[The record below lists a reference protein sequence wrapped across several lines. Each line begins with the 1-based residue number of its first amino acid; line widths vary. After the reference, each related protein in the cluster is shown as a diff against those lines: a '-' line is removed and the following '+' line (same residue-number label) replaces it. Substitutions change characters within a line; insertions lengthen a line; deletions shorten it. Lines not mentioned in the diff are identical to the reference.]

1 VAQSERHTLT
11 SALRRYQVMADIVG
25 VGLLLLVFVG
35 MPLQYAAG
43 QPVVVS
49 VVGPIH
55 GFAYIMYLA
64 AAFDLSRRAR
74 LSVGKIAA
82 MVAAGLVPFLAFY
95 VERRISQG
103 LVALP

>member
-1 VAQSERHTLT
+1 MAQPEGQTL
-11 SALRRYQVMADIVG
+11 SAALRRYQVMANIVG

-49 VVGPIH
+49 VVGPLH
-55 GFAYIMYLA
+55 GLAYIAYLA
-64 AAFDLSRRAR
+64 AALDLSRRAR

-82 MVAAGLVPFLAFY
+82 MIGAGLVPFLAFY
-95 VERRISQG
+95 VERGISRD
-103 LVALP
+103 LVARP